1 MEYTL
6 KQNFCI
12 STCLSKIFDMKCFS
26 ASNIV
31 FFGGSRRKRETSKR
45 YPQLCNYYSHAQLD
59 LINFSKEAQYF
70 IGMTSFTE
78 SFIYPFNIN

>member
-12 STCLSKIFDMKCFS
+12 STCLSKIFDIKCFS
-26 ASNIV
+26 VSNIV
-31 FFGGSRRKRETSKR
+31 FFGGSKRKGEISKR
-45 YPQLCNYYSHAQLD
+45 HPQLRNYYSHAQLD
-59 LINFSKEAQYF
+59 LVKFSKEAQYF
-70 IGMTSFTE
+70 IRTTSFTE